1 MTFTLIHADH
11 VPRLASNTAIQYRC
25 MADAMRVLFSER
37 VGAANQHR
45 QLGKA
50 WDALMLVL
58 DVDPLNDLLPG
69 VRSLTDQIATLA
81 AMVDWRGYDNANL
94 AAPRMLKD
102 DEVAFEIQRLVYL
115 YGEARR
121 EADLNHE
128 ALLRTKRIEDR
139 IENPAKWELDQRP
152 ANIPPPPE
160 KPPEIVH
167 LGASPRR
174 PTD

>member
-11 VPRLASNTAIQYRC
+11 VPRLASNTAIQSRC

-50 WDALMLVL
+50 WDALMPVR
-58 DVDPLNDLLPG
+58 DVDPLDDLLPE
-69 VRSLTDQIATLA
+69 VRILTEQIATLA
-81 AMVDWRGYDNANL
+81 ATVSWRGYDNANL

-115 YGEARR
+115 HGEARR
-121 EADLNHE
+121 EADLYHE
-128 ALLRTKRIEDR
+128 ALLRTKR
-139 IENPAKWELDQRP
+139 LDQP
-152 ANIPPPPE
+152 ANIPPP
-160 KPPEIVH
+160 
-167 LGASPRR
+167 S
-174 PTD
+174 